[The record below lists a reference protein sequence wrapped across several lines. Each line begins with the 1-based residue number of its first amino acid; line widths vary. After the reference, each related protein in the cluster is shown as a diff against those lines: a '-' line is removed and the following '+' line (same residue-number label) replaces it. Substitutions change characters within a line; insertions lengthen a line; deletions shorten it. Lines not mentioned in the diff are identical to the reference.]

1 MYPPARRSDHVDTY
15 FNTAIPDPYRWME
28 DVDSPEVEAWVTAQN
43 TLTRSILDAVP
54 GRAALHDRLL
64 ALTNFE
70 RVSAP
75 IVRNQRFVYA
85 HNTGLQNQAVLLW
98 QDGPA
103 GEPHL
108 LLDPN
113 TLSPDGTVA
122 LAGISL
128 SPNGTH
134 LAYALSE
141 AGSDWITWHIREI
154 GTGPENSSPNAASPD
169 APAQTTTSHDLPDR
183 ITRSKFSSASWLP
196 DTSGFLYS
204 GYGLPAPEAVIST
217 EAASTTAVIPTGAPT
232 PAAVT
237 PPEAASTTAV
247 ISTEAQPTTAVI
259 STEAQRT
266 TAVIS
271 TEAQRSGEIPSLQSP
286 DAPAETDAPAKPDTP
301 ADTASASTQPKT
313 PDDLKATQHFHKV
326 FLHTLGT
333 PQSADPILYQRPDDG
348 ELLLG
353 GHVTYDGRYLL
364 LTASKGHTNQLHAI
378 ALDAHLRPT
387 GPLIPIA
394 PPADARYAPI
404 DTDGDTLW
412 LHTTSDAPNG
422 RVLSINLANPAR
434 DTWQTILPETPNNL
448 DSVSLVANTLIA
460 TYLADAQSQVH
471 LFTPTGTPLGPLELP
486 AIGTVSAFSGRRS
499 DLESFVTF
507 TNFTTPPTILRL
519 DLSTCPSLQP
529 PSSRPSIASGETP
542 VFSSAHTDDNLTVTD
557 PANAIFGCHSE
568 AQPRNP
574 RISPFTMERSD
585 ARSSRTPALPHLSQS
600 HGEGWDVSRLPPSL
614 TPFRSPR
621 LTFNPTD
628 FTTSQ
633 VFFTSKD
640 GTRVPMFLTHR
651 RGLALDGTNPTL
663 LYAYGGF
670 NISLLPTFSPSHLLW
685 MELGGIF
692 AQPNLRGGGE
702 YGEAWHEAGTRLK
715 KQNVF
720 DDFIAAA
727 EYLITNHYTSPHKLA
742 IEGGSNGGLLVA
754 AVELQRPDLFAAA
767 IAHVG
772 VFDMLRF
779 DQFTIG
785 YAWKP
790 DYGSPSES
798 EPEFRALLRYSPLHN
813 TRPHIPYPPTLVLT
827 ADHDDRVFPAHSFK
841 FTAAMQHAL
850 SLKTAVIS
858 TEGAERRS
866 GENPKFRSSTPA
878 AITSTEAEGPASL
891 AIAAPASP
899 LAAVIST
906 EAQRSGETPVF
917 RSSTPQPITPTAVEG
932 PASLAIAAPASPSA
946 AVISTEAQRSGET
959 PVFRS
964 STPEAITLTKAPS
977 PTLIRVEVRAGH
989 GAGMPLA
996 KRIDQTVDVYLFL
1009 ARFLQLN
1016 LPE

>member
-15 FNTAIPDPYRWME
+15 FNTSVPDPYRWME
-28 DVDSPEVEAWVTAQN
+28 DVDSPEVEAWVTAEN
-43 TLTRSILDAVP
+43 TLTRFVLDAVP
-54 GRAALHDRLL
+54 GRAALHRRLL
-64 ALTNFE
+64 ALTDFE

-75 IVRNQRFVYA
+75 TVRNGRFVYA

-98 QDGPA
+98 QDGPT

-122 LAGISL
+122 LAGIAL
-128 SPNGTH
+128 SDAGTH
-134 LAYALSE
+134 LAYALAE
-141 AGSDWITWHIREI
+141 AGSDWITWHVRQI
-154 GTGPENSSPNAASPD
+154 GAGPNSTSPD
-169 APAQTTTSHDLPDR
+169 LTDR
-183 ITRSKFSSASWLP
+183 ITRSKFSGASWLP
-196 DTSGFLYS
+196 DTSGFVYS
-204 GYGLPAPEAVIST
+204 GYGLAEDATVS
-217 EAASTTAVIPTGAPT
+217 
-232 PAAVT
+232 
-237 PPEAASTTAV
+237 
-247 ISTEAQPTTAVI
+247 
-259 STEAQRT
+259 
-266 TAVIS
+266 
-271 TEAQRSGEIPSLQSP
+271 
-286 DAPAETDAPAKPDTP
+286 APAE
-301 ADTASASTQPKT
+301 T
-313 PDDLKATQHFHKV
+313 PDDLKSTQHFHKV

-333 PQSADPILYQRPDDG
+333 PQSADPVLYERRDDG

-353 GHVTYDGRYLL
+353 GHVTDDGRYLL
-364 LTASKGHTNQLHAI
+364 LTASKGHTNQLHAL
-378 ALDAHLRPT
+378 ALDPDLRPT

-394 PPADARYAPI
+394 PTADARYDPI

-412 LHTTSDAPNG
+412 LHTTSQAPNG
-422 RVLSINLANPAR
+422 CVVAVTLTDPDRAR
-434 DTWQTILPETPNNL
+434 WQTILPETTDNL
-448 DSVSLVANTLIA
+448 DSVSLVADTLIA
-460 TYLADAQSQVH
+460 TYLADAQSQVQ
-471 LFTPTGTPLGPLELP
+471 LFTPAGTPLGPLTLP

-519 DLSTCPSLQP
+519 DLSSQRIAPFVVIPSQSEEP
-529 PSSRPSIASGETP
+529 ASLPGTP
-542 VFSSAHTDDNLTVTD
+542 
-557 PANAIFGCHSE
+557 
-568 AQPRNP
+568 
-574 RISPFTMERSD
+574 
-585 ARSSRTPALPHLSQS
+585 TPAGNTRPATA
-600 HGEGWDVSRLPPSL
+600 PTL
-614 TPFRSPR
+614 TPFRAPK
-621 LTFNPTD
+621 LTFDPAS
-628 FTTSQ
+628 FTTTQ

-640 GTRVPMFLTHR
+640 GTRVPMFLTHKR
-651 RGLALDGTNPTL
+651 DLALDGQNPTL

-670 NISLLPTFSPSHLLW
+670 NISLLPTFSPSYLLW

-727 EYLITNHYTSPHKLA
+727 EYLIAHGYTSPGKLA

-754 AVELQRPDLFAAA
+754 AVELQRPELFAAA

-790 DYGSPSES
+790 DYGDPSGS
-798 EPEFRALLRYSPLHN
+798 EEEFRALLRYSPVHN
-813 TRPHIPYPPTLVLT
+813 TRPNTRYPPTLVLT

-850 SLKTAVIS
+850 S
-858 TEGAERRS
+858 
-866 GENPKFRSSTPA
+866 
-878 AITSTEAEGPASL
+878 
-891 AIAAPASP
+891 
-899 LAAVIST
+899 
-906 EAQRSGETPVF
+906 
-917 RSSTPQPITPTAVEG
+917 TPTAISAE
-932 PASLAIAAPASPSA
+932 APAL
-946 AVISTEAQRSGET
+946 EH
-959 PVFRS
+959 
-964 STPEAITLTKAPS
+964 

-1009 ARFLQLN
+1009 ARFLHLT
-1016 LPE
+1016 LPA

>member
-43 TLTRSILDAVP
+43 TLTRSLLDAVP
-54 GRAALHDRLL
+54 GRAAIHDRLL

-154 GTGPENSSPNAASPD
+154 GTGPQNSSPNAASPD
-169 APAQTTTSHDLPDR
+169 APAQITTSHDLPDR

-204 GYGLPAPEAVIST
+204 GYGLPAPEAVTST
-217 EAASTTAVIPTGAPT
+217 EAASPTAVIPTEAPSPT
-232 PAAVT
+232 AVIPT
-237 PPEAASTTAV
+237 EAPSTTAV

-259 STEAQRT
+259 SIEAQPT

-286 DAPAETDAPAKPDTP
+286 DAPAKPDTP
-301 ADTASASTQPKT
+301 PEPDAPVDPEPDSTQPT
-313 PDDLKATQHFHKV
+313 LPDDLKATQHFHKV

-353 GHVTYDGRYLL
+353 GHVTDDGRYLL
-364 LTASKGHTNQLHAI
+364 LTASKGHTNQLHAL
-378 ALDAHLRPT
+378 ALDANLRPT
-387 GPLIPIA
+387 GPLIAIA
-394 PPADARYAPI
+394 PTADARYEPI

-422 RVLSINLANPAR
+422 RVLSIDLANPAR

-519 DLSTCPSLQP
+519 NLSTSPSPQP

-542 VFSSAHTDDNLTVTD
+542 VFP
-557 PANAIFGCHSE
+557 PAQVGASI
-568 AQPRNP
+568 A
-574 RISPFTMERSD
+574 
-585 ARSSRTPALPHLSQS
+585 TPA
-600 HGEGWDVSRLPPSL
+600 L

-621 LTFNPTD
+621 LTFNPAD

-651 RGLALDGTNPTL
+651 RSLALDGTNPTL

-727 EYLITNHYTSPHKLA
+727 EYLIANHYTSPHKLA

-813 TRPHIPYPPTLVLT
+813 TRPNTPYPPTLVLT

-866 GENPKFRSSTPA
+866 GDNPAFRSSPPEPA
-878 AITSTEAEGPASL
+878 I
-891 AIAAPASP
+891 
-899 LAAVIST
+899 
-906 EAQRSGETPVF
+906 
-917 RSSTPQPITPTAVEG
+917 PTAVEG
-932 PASLAIAAPASPSA
+932 PASLATAPQASPSTA
-946 AVISTEAQRSGET
+946 VISTEGAERHSEETPAFRSSTAEAVISTEAEGPVSLATAPQASPSTAVISTEGAERRSGEI

-964 STPEAITLTKAPS
+964 STPGAITSTEAPS

-1009 ARFLQLN
+1009 ARFLHLN